1 MIQELIPV
9 LVPQE
14 TVNDETVK
22 LTAWLVSSGDKVQ
35 AEQLLAQVETSKALL
50 DIHAPADGF
59 VRYEH
64 QLGSELAIGSP
75 LCYITPAVDTPLP
88 RSSPVI
94 AAAKVRKTATKIVA
108 PRTTSEK
115 RPRHDVGET
124 GTFSPR
130 FSRSA
135 VRLLGEHNLDPQ
147 QFAHLPLVRAQD
159 VVSYIQ
165 SADEIDELVSGAMPA
180 GDAFQPA
187 FASSVP
193 MRWESLPRRKLGEIR
208 RLWSAQGHA
217 LASSVT
223 VSCPTRGLRS
233 LLRTSG
239 GVVSSPVAFIVFEA
253 ARLLK
258 KYPAFNAVFAEG
270 HAGYYEE
277 VNVGIAID
285 YGKGL
290 LVPVVRNADQKDAIE
305 IAEELRDLMY
315 KYLRQELKAED
326 LSGGTFVVSDLSAEG
341 VGSCLPVI
349 NPGPAAILGIAS
361 ELFPVADAPGSFNFI
376 LTFDH
381 QLAEGRMAAQFV
393 NELAERLQT
402 REASLRSQTEVTQ
415 EQENTNS

>member
-1 MIQELIPV
+1 
-9 LVPQE
+9 
-14 TVNDETVK
+14 
-22 LTAWLVSSGDKVQ
+22 
-35 AEQLLAQVETSKALL
+35 
-50 DIHAPADGF
+50 
-59 VRYEH
+59 
-64 QLGSELAIGSP
+64 
-75 LCYITPAVDTPLP
+75 
-88 RSSPVI
+88 
-94 AAAKVRKTATKIVA
+94 
-108 PRTTSEK
+108 
-115 RPRHDVGET
+115 
-124 GTFSPR
+124 
-130 FSRSA
+130 
-135 VRLLGEHNLDPQ
+135 
-147 QFAHLPLVRAQD
+147 
-159 VVSYIQ
+159 
-165 SADEIDELVSGAMPA
+165 
-180 GDAFQPA
+180 
-187 FASSVP
+187 
-193 MRWESLPRRKLGEIR
+193 
-208 RLWSAQGHA
+208 
-217 LASSVT
+217 VT

-341 VGSCLPVI
+341 VVSFLPLI
-349 NPGPAAILGIAS
+349 NQGQSAILGIAS